1 MLAFPFPFC
10 VAERLAGV
18 VMAEVRSVVLTVI
31 EVCVSR

>member
-1 MLAFPFPFC
+1 VLAFPFPFC

-18 VMAEVRSVVLTVI
+18 RMAEVGSVVLTVF